1 MDRHPQQIKR
11 ERQDKVR
18 RARNIENMSKLNTLV
33 KSVMNETD
41 AKKAEVHYKNAVSF
55 IDKMAQSNLIHQNK
69 AARQKAQIT
78 RHLNSLS

>member
-18 RARNIENMSKLNTLV
+18 RVRNIENMSKLKTLV

-41 AKKAEVHYKNAVSF
+41 AKKAEVEYKKAVSF
-55 IDKMAQSNLIHQNK
+55 IDKMAQNHLIHKNK

-78 RHLNSLS
+78 RYINSLS